1 MSAERARPA
10 FVEEEDENGQAVPGT
25 RLSAQAP
32 TSAPSS
38 SVDKNTP
45 NPTQRS
51 KKFSKK
57 SIVPIDIPVAQA
69 YNKFA
74 TMAGHP
80 GNQNLFY
87 HQTLPPAEG
96 RPQYMTYSHPR
107 TAISYPQPLEN
118 TLPTP
123 YGSYPMPPPIPKPSL
138 PYSSH
143 PPHLPP
149 LPHPPHLPPLPHP
162 PHLPPLP
169 HPQNAPHNPYYPPHH
184 SPYPFHPPPPNHP
197 SSPFHPPQF
206 HPPPSQSPSYGVYHA
221 SPPDIVYQPV
231 RSISRNASR
240 PLASRFDFQ
249 DQYLDRLSDPIQ
261 RSTSAFGARD
271 LVRPRSRT
279 MERPGHGHI
288 ESSSS
293 SYWSHER
300 KTDLHEPAYV
310 PQKIQE
316 QTEPAEDTHLTTRR
330 RSIESYKDSQ
340 DSHESK
346 AKFSSVARSRRPSVS
361 FDVPPKSEKV
371 RFEPSPNSGR
381 RRQSWYDPLMPYN
394 SLVAKLNNA
403 SKYLEEVMGPE
414 TSIPLNSEIS
424 RRQKRQDAKSRSTRS
439 SQSQDESDIKRSET
453 TRSGSPNED
462 QNMTIKVI
470 SGSARVTLGGAQID
484 CAEGGAIEIKRDRS
498 SRDNTE
504 RYSPDYSSSRQTSED
519 QRPRSRRSEKRADRH
534 RENSHS
540 FRESSSNRGYGER
553 RYEFPRYD

>member
-25 RLSAQAP
+25 RRSAQAP
-32 TSAPSS
+32 TAAPLS

-45 NPTQRS
+45 NPTQ
-51 KKFSKK
+51 KPSKK
-57 SIVPIDIPVAQA
+57 SIAPIDIPVAQA

-96 RPQYMTYSHPR
+96 RPQYMTYPQPR

-118 TLPTP
+118 TLPAP

-149 LPHPPHLPPLPHP
+149 LPNTPHLPL
-162 PHLPPLP
+162 L
-169 HPQNAPHNPYYPPHH
+169 HPQNTPQNPYYPLHH
-184 SPYPFHPPPPNHP
+184 PPYQFHPPPPNHL

-206 HPPPSQSPSYGVYHA
+206 HPLPSQSPSFGVYHA
-221 SPPDIVYQPV
+221 SPPDVVYLPP
-231 RSISRNASR
+231 RSASRNTPR

-249 DQYLDRLSDPIQ
+249 DQYFDRLSDPIT
-261 RSTSAFGARD
+261 RSTSAFGAKD

-279 MERPGHGHI
+279 MERAGHVPF

-293 SYWSHER
+293 HWSYER
-300 KTDLHEPAYV
+300 KIDLHEPTHV
-310 PQKIQE
+310 SRKIQE
-316 QTEPAEDTHLTTRR
+316 QSEPAEDTHLTTQR
-330 RSIESYKDSQ
+330 RSVESYKDSH
-340 DSHESK
+340 DSYDSK
-346 AKFSSVARSRRPSVS
+346 AKYTNVARSRRPSVS
-361 FDVPPKSEKV
+361 FDVPPKGEKV

-381 RRQSWYDPLMPYN
+381 RRESWYDPLMPYN
-394 SLVAKLNNA
+394 SLVDKLKNA
-403 SKYLEEVMGPE
+403 SSYLEEAMGPE
-414 TSIPLNSEIS
+414 INSPLNSETS
-424 RRQKRQDAKSRSTRS
+424 RRHKWQDAKSRSTRS
-439 SQSQDESDIKRSET
+439 SQSREDSDIKRSET
-453 TRSGSPNED
+453 TRSGSPIED

-504 RYSPDYSSSRQTSED
+504 RHSPDYSSSRQTSED
-519 QRPRSRRSEKRADRH
+519 LESRSRRYEKRADRH
-534 RENSHS
+534 RRSSQS
-540 FRESSSNRGYGER
+540 FRESSSDRGYGGR
-553 RYEFPRYD
+553 RYGDSGYDRPHFNH